1 MPKIFAFGDCNCD
14 EWNEHA
20 QDISDRIVSSL
31 KIKAGNANGYDMY
44 QGVQFRFCPYCGR
57 KLVQAGAGYKNVG
70 MWAGKSLLTL
80 SHSELIDIINQMG
93 ENLHKLQEDLSERL
107 EAMRYGLGGP

>member
-14 EWNEHA
+14 DWNEHA

-31 KIKAGNANGYDMY
+31 KISAGIATGYDMY

-57 KLVQAGAGYKNVG
+57 KLVVAGAGLEKLGTWKGKPIQEYDNAGLIEIIG
-70 MWAGKSLLTL
+70 MLGKYISWFK
-80 SHSELIDIINQMG
+80 EEVAAQIEGM
-93 ENLHKLQEDLSERL
+93 ENL
-107 EAMRYGLGGP
+107 LGGS